1 MSDPSAMI
9 DPTREPEPGR
19 RPPFA
24 RVTSEAAAAP
34 AGIPAELPQ
43 SRWEA
48 ILRDLEAR
56 GVAEDPVL
64 VSATAVTWMNGAL
77 GCPQPGRSYVQALVE
92 GMRAIVEVDGDTY
105 DYRFGRG
112 DVPHLC
118 GR

>member
-1 MSDPSAMI
+1 MSDPTAMS
-9 DPTREPEPGR
+9 DPTREPGPGR

-24 RVTSEAAAAP
+24 RVTSEAAAA
-34 AGIPAELPQ
+34 ADGIPVELPQ
-43 SRWEA
+43 PRWEA

-56 GVAEDPVL
+56 GADGKAVL